1 MAAFTGYR
9 KVDTIMQDNSRKR
22 LAIMIGLT
30 ALLLL
35 LDGCISS
42 SKGRLTFNE
51 LAYPGSM
58 SPYLYGPNSEL
69 VAKDR
74 GLKVIK
80 AFSSGKECWNEFYS
94 LITLGSCKTT
104 ESIALEI
111 NEAIRS
117 AGGDGMVNITVA
129 AWPHAISYWHPL
141 TLLPFWPSCTHVL
154 VTGDIVKFDPTV
166 EHGLPV
172 SVQVRNIEEVLI
184 REPENDET
192 KGLQLHEQCRI
203 LGNMET
209 LFVGY
214 IGHSWVGSKFRFFS
228 PFFNWYD
235 MVPAEYT
242 EEPSDF
248 DTKQFIRRKAL
259 EKGANV
265 VQVVYWTARESE
277 AIKIHEAVRTAPS
290 ISHLQTVAA
299 LDILYWNCPTLTSH

>member
-9 KVDTIMQDNSRKR
+9 KVDEMMQGNSHNR

-35 LDGCISS
+35 LDGCISL

-51 LAYPGSM
+51 LAYPGSI

-80 AFSSGKECWNEFYS
+80 TFSSEKECWNEFYS
-94 LITLGSCKTT
+94 LISFSGCKAT
-104 ESIALEI
+104 ESIALDI

-117 AGGDGMVNITVA
+117 AGGDGMVNITVT
-129 AWPHAISYWHPL
+129 AWPHAIQYWHPL

-154 VTGDIVKFDPTV
+154 VTGDIVKFDPTM
-166 EHGLPV
+166 EHGLPL
-172 SVQVRNIEEVLI
+172 SVQVQNIEDVLI

-192 KGLQLHEQCRI
+192 NGLKLHVQCRV

-214 IGHSWVGSKFRFFS
+214 IGHSWVGSKFRFVS

-265 VQVVYWTARESE
+265 VQVVYWTAHESE
-277 AIKIHEAVRTAPS
+277 VIKIHEAIRTAPS

-299 LDILYWNCPTLTSH
+299 LDLLYWNCPTLASH